1 MQNVTYLF
9 RLGISFAIYTISF
22 QYKLCRVRKTST
34 GPKNV
39 PFIVTHDGRTIRYP
53 DPLVK
58 VNDTVMV
65 DIASGK
71 MKDYIKF
78 DTGGCNIRSM
88 DF

>member
-1 MQNVTYLF
+1 M
-9 RLGISFAIYTISF
+9 
-22 QYKLCRVRKTST
+22 RKTST

-78 DTGGCNIRSM
+78 DTGKGTGKKDKHYYNI
-88 DF
+88 FKT